1 MTKVLAVLFYFC
13 KIYPFVSDIIIGFRN
28 GVNAEKERLD
38 KAREVKARVSAQRAM
53 KAVEFESVDET
64 IEEFE

>member
-13 KIYPFVSDIIIGFRN
+13 KVYPFISDIIVGFRK

-38 KAREVKARVSAQRAM
+38 KAREVKARASAQRAM
-53 KAVEFESVDET
+53 KAVEFESIDET
-64 IEEFE
+64 IEEFK